1 MITAVELGLIYAIVA
16 LGVYLTFRVLNFP
29 DLTVDGSFTAGA
41 GTAGVLIVQGV
52 NPFVATALAF
62 VAGAL
67 AGLITGLLHTKG
79 NINGLLAGILTMI
92 GLYSINLRIMGA
104 ANVPLL
110 REDTLFTQL
119 YDNVSRGIGS
129 ILVLIVVALL
139 FKLVIDWY
147 LHTDAGLALQATG
160 DNEMMIRSFAVSTD
174 RQKIYGLMIS
184 NGLVAV
190 AGALVAQYQG
200 FVDIQMGIGL
210 ILVGLASVIVGQA
223 IFGNRVVIQATLA
236 VVLGAVLY
244 RLAIQFA
251 LNAGLNPNDMKLLS
265 ALLVIAA
272 LLLPQWSGFRKIAA
286 WRRGLGARATTGGT
300 VGAGLTD
307 DGAAAASATM
317 PERGP
322 NQPSTVANQVVGDR
336 TGVGSPRSGAS
347 GGSSGGSSSTGSK
360 GV

>member
-29 DLTVDGSFTAGA
+29 DLTVDGSFTTGA

-52 NPFVATALAF
+52 NPFLATAAAF
-62 VAGAL
+62 LAGAL

-104 ANVPLL
+104 SNVPLL
-110 REDTLFTQL
+110 GEDTLFTMM
-119 YDNVSRGIGS
+119 YGYVDRGVAS
-129 ILVLIVVALL
+129 IVVLIVLALL
-139 FKLVIDWY
+139 FKLALDWY
-147 LHTDAGLALQATG
+147 LHTDTGMALQATG
-160 DNEMMIRSFAVSTD
+160 DNELMIRSFAVSTD

-223 IFGNRVVIQATLA
+223 IFGSRLVIQATFA

-272 LLLPQWSGFRKIAA
+272 LLLPQWSGFRKIAT
-286 WRRGLGARATTGGT
+286 WRRGLGAGGGSAMLTSEGADAAEAAEAQSVPAEEVVEEPAGAVRAEG
-300 VGAGLTD
+300 
-307 DGAAAASATM
+307 
-317 PERGP
+317 
-322 NQPSTVANQVVGDR
+322 
-336 TGVGSPRSGAS
+336 S
-347 GGSSGGSSSTGSK
+347 GGSADPGQDRSTGEKES
-360 GV
+360 